1 MEPAKKVKVTKEQF
15 SFGPWSIVACTGPI
29 LTSAEDE
36 SIRTE
41 LDIPALPEMCFG
53 ETSLQINHSAGFG
66 ISFNAI
72 DALKLV
78 DNKHDKMKVAY
89 ASEWQHQRNILDVTK
104 EVVKPYD
111 WTYTTE
117 YKGTLIGENQ
127 LKVNETCK
135 RIDIEKLK
143 RHEKIHFYQNM
154 VLFEDELADNGIAK
168 LTVKMRVMPSSYFI
182 LLRFFLRVDNVL
194 VRINDTRVYHEA
206 GTNFIIQEFSSKEKK
221 IQEISN
227 PNAEESILADQLD
240 LVSETFTLIEFEELQ
255 NDSQTNSG
263 T

>member
-1 MEPAKKVKVTKEQF
+1 MDPPKKIRVRTEQF
-15 SFGPWSIVACTGPI
+15 NFGPWSISASTGPI

-36 SIRTE
+36 RIRTE
-41 LDIPALPEMCFG
+41 LDIPAMPEMCFG
-53 ETSLQINHSAGFG
+53 ETTLQINHSLGFG

-89 ASEWQHQRNILDVTK
+89 ASEWQDQRKVLDVSK
-104 EVVKPYD
+104 EIVNPYD
-111 WTYTTE
+111 WTYTTD
-117 YKGTLIGENQ
+117 YKGTITAEHLLNIAD
-127 LKVNETCK
+127 TSD

-143 RHEKIHFYQNM
+143 KHEKIHFYQSM

-168 LTVKMRVMPSSYFI
+168 LTVKMRVMPSSYFV

-194 VRINDTRVYHEA
+194 VRISDTRVYHEA
-206 GTNFIIQEFSSKEKK
+206 GTNYILQEFSTKEKK
-221 IQEISN
+221 IREMMN
-227 PNAEESILADQLD
+227 PHADESVVAEQLD
-240 LVSETFTLIEFEELQ
+240 TVTETFTKIEFNE
-255 NDSQTNSG
+255 NDG